1 MTHIKTLFNKKSLLI
16 FTVFV
21 SLFCIKSFAQEDKKN
36 ANLSVQF
43 IKLMKEHQ
51 SNIEIIAQFKEKKI
65 FSPCKNL
72 ILSIYKLGN
81 AEDSI
86 GVKIGTCV
94 TNDLG
99 KAKFIIEKKY
109 SGPSSTFTAKIE
121 KSKTYE
127 DNAETVLVKDASIE
141 ASIEKTDSTYNIKAR
156 LVDENNNPIAD
167 EALMVGLKRT
177 FGNLSMGEEDSYTTD
192 ADGTIIV
199 PIDKGLSGLDG
210 ILNFQVILKEN
221 DTYGTVIANLYS
233 KFGVPITDK
242 STFDKRTMWSPPTK
256 TPLFILIIPN
266 LILVGIWSI
275 LTMLLINLYKI
286 YKSKN

>member
-121 KSKTYE
+121 KS
-127 DNAETVLVKDASIE
+127 
-141 ASIEKTDSTYNIKAR
+141 
-156 LVDENNNPIAD
+156 
-167 EALMVGLKRT
+167 
-177 FGNLSMGEEDSYTTD
+177 
-192 ADGTIIV
+192 
-199 PIDKGLSGLDG
+199 
-210 ILNFQVILKEN
+210 
-221 DTYGTVIANLYS
+221 
-233 KFGVPITDK
+233 
-242 STFDKRTMWSPPTK
+242 
-256 TPLFILIIPN
+256 
-266 LILVGIWSI
+266 
-275 LTMLLINLYKI
+275 
-286 YKSKN
+286 

>member
-1 MTHIKTLFNKKSLLI
+1 MTHFKTLFHKKSWLI

-43 IKLMKEHQ
+43 IKMMKDH
-51 SNIEIIAQFKEKKI
+51 SATIEIVAQYKEKKV

-72 ILSIYKLGN
+72 MLSIYKVEN
-81 AEDSI
+81 ADDTL

-99 KAKFIIEKKY
+99 KATFAISKKY
-109 SGPSSTFTAKIE
+109 SGPSSSFTAKIE

-127 DNAETVLVKDASIE
+127 DNAETISVKDASIE
-141 ASIEKTDSTYNIKAR
+141 ATLEKTDSTYNIKAR

-167 EALMVGLKRT
+167 EALLVGLKRT

-192 ADGTIIV
+192 ADGNIIV
-199 PIDKGLSGLDG
+199 PIDKNLTGLNG

-221 DTYGTVIANLYS
+221 ETYGTVVANLYS

-266 LILVGIWSI
+266 LILIGIWSI

>member
-1 MTHIKTLFNKKSLLI
+1 MIHIKTLFHKKSLLI
-16 FTVFV
+16 LTVFV

-43 IKLMKEHQ
+43 IKLMKEH
-51 SNIEIIAQFKEKKI
+51 SSTIEIVAQFKEKKI

-72 ILSIYKLGN
+72 MLFIYKLEN
-81 AEDSI
+81 AEDTL

-99 KAKFIIEKKY
+99 KATFVIAKKY
-109 SGPSSTFTAKIE
+109 SGPSSSFTAKIE
-121 KSKTYE
+121 KSKVYE
-127 DNAETVLVKDASIE
+127 DNAETISVMDASIE

-167 EALMVGLKRT
+167 EALLVGLKRT

-192 ADGTIIV
+192 ADGNIIV
-199 PIDKGLSGLDG
+199 PIDKNLTGLNG

-221 DTYGTVIANLYS
+221 DTYGTVVANLYS

-266 LILVGIWSI
+266 IILIGIWSI

>member
-1 MTHIKTLFNKKSLLI
+1 MIHIKTLFHKKSLLI
-16 FTVFV
+16 LTVFV

-43 IKLMKEHQ
+43 IKLMKEH
-51 SNIEIIAQFKEKKI
+51 SSTIEIVAQFKEKKI

-72 ILSIYKLGN
+72 MLSIYKLEN
-81 AEDSI
+81 AEDTL

-99 KAKFIIEKKY
+99 KATFVIAKKY
-109 SGPSSTFTAKIE
+109 SGPSSSFTAKIE
-121 KSKTYE
+121 KSKVYE
-127 DNAETVLVKDASIE
+127 DNAETISVMDASIE

-167 EALMVGLKRT
+167 EALLVGLKRT

-192 ADGTIIV
+192 ADGNIIV
-199 PIDKGLSGLDG
+199 PIDKNLTGLNG

-221 DTYGTVIANLYS
+221 DTYGTVVANLYS

-266 LILVGIWSI
+266 IILIGIWSI

>member
-1 MTHIKTLFNKKSLLI
+1 M
-16 FTVFV
+16 
-21 SLFCIKSFAQEDKKN
+21 
-36 ANLSVQF
+36 
-43 IKLMKEHQ
+43 
-51 SNIEIIAQFKEKKI
+51 
-65 FSPCKNL
+65 
-72 ILSIYKLGN
+72 
-81 AEDSI
+81 
-86 GVKIGTCV
+86 
-94 TNDLG
+94 
-99 KAKFIIEKKY
+99 
-109 SGPSSTFTAKIE
+109 
-121 KSKTYE
+121 
-127 DNAETVLVKDASIE
+127 VKDASIE
-141 ASIEKTDSTYNIKAR
+141 ASIEKTDSTYTIKAR

>member
-1 MTHIKTLFNKKSLLI
+1 MIHFKTLFYKKSLLI

-43 IKLMKEHQ
+43 IKLMKEHI
-51 SNIEIIAQFKEKKI
+51 STIEIVAQYKEKKI

-72 ILSIYKLGN
+72 MLSIYKLEN
-81 AEDSI
+81 AEDTL

-99 KAKFIIEKKY
+99 KATFVIAKKY
-109 SGPSSTFTAKIE
+109 SGPSSSFTAKIE
-121 KSKTYE
+121 KSKVYE
-127 DNAETVLVKDASIE
+127 DNAETISVMDASIE

-167 EALMVGLKRT
+167 EALLVGLKRT

-192 ADGTIIV
+192 ADGNIIV
-199 PIDKGLSGLDG
+199 PIDKNLTGLNG

-221 DTYGTVIANLYS
+221 DTYGTVVANLYS

-266 LILVGIWSI
+266 IILIGIWSI